1 MRTQN
6 IHLAYFSATYTT
18 QKIVRAVAQQLG
30 GPIIE
35 HDLTNTQLTE
45 DILLTDKDL
54 LIVGAPVYAGR
65 IPSLTI
71 SSFNCFKGNNTPAI
85 IIAVY
90 GNREYDDALLELKD
104 LTENNCFKPIAA
116 AAFIAQH
123 SIFPQV
129 ATQRPDEN
137 DLNKI
142 EAFGQTCAHLIN
154 DIQDLTSLP
163 KLQVKGN
170 YPYKEVGKVPLHPS
184 GNDNCSQ
191 CLTCVDTCPT
201 HAITKNNPRET
212 DTDKCISCG
221 RCIVVCPTQARNFY
235 GAPYET
241 VSQKFIQA
249 NSQRKEPEIFILS
262 ATL

>member
-104 LTENNCFKPIAA
+104 LTENNCFIP
-116 AAFIAQH
+116 
-123 SIFPQV
+123 
-129 ATQRPDEN
+129 
-137 DLNKI
+137 
-142 EAFGQTCAHLIN
+142 
-154 DIQDLTSLP
+154 
-163 KLQVKGN
+163 
-170 YPYKEVGKVPLHPS
+170 
-184 GNDNCSQ
+184 
-191 CLTCVDTCPT
+191 
-201 HAITKNNPRET
+201 
-212 DTDKCISCG
+212 
-221 RCIVVCPTQARNFY
+221 
-235 GAPYET
+235 
-241 VSQKFIQA
+241 
-249 NSQRKEPEIFILS
+249 
-262 ATL
+262 